1 MNFTPTELGATILFA
16 IAVLHTFCTAY
27 FEKLAVHSKRH
38 AGLFHMLGEVEIV
51 FGLWAAVLILF
62 IWAIDGFTSAKQYLN
77 ERNFTEPM
85 FVFAIMIVAGSK
97 PILDVATQILTWLSH
112 GVHRLARTEQ
122 STALYFLTLSITPLL
137 GSLITE
143 PAAMTLAAFLLRD
156 LVYRHQPSVPFM
168 FGTLGVLFVNISIGG
183 TLTNFAAP
191 PVLMVA
197 NTWQWNNAF
206 MLSNFG
212 FKSCLAILLNTLVV
226 SILFRKNLV
235 LLELARLQQPQKATH
250 TRNRTPLSVTFIHLF
265 FLCAIV
271 VVAHDPVLFIW
282 LLLFFIGYTVA
293 YPKHQNP
300 LILREALLVGFFLA
314 GLVVLGKLQA
324 WWLQP
329 LLTQMSPTAVFYGS
343 LALTAITDNAALTY
357 LGSLVT
363 GTSAEFKL
371 ALVGGAV
378 AGGGLTVIAN
388 APNPAGIAILR
399 PYFPNAAVSASYLLL
414 AALPPTL
421 IAIAAYRLL

>member
-1 MNFTPTELGATILFA
+1 MNFTPIELGASIIFA
-16 IAVLHTFCTAY
+16 IAVLHTFCTGY
-27 FEKLAVHSKRH
+27 FESLSKHSPRH
-38 AGLFHMLGEVEIV
+38 AGLWLLLGEVEIV
-51 FGLWAAVLILF
+51 FGFWAAVLVIYIFL
-62 IWAIDGFTSAKQYLN
+62 IGDLHTAKSYLN
-77 ERNFTEPM
+77 NRNFTEPL

-97 PILDVATQILTWLSH
+97 PILHFSTQLLHAVAKVSKRML
-112 GVHRLARTEQ
+112 GMRDAPV
-122 STALYFLTLSITPLL
+122 LYFLTLGLTPLL

-156 LVYRHQPSVPFM
+156 LVYRHQCSKALL

-197 NTWQWNNAF
+197 STWEWSSTFMFTHFGIESCIAIFINA
-206 MLSNFG
+206 
-212 FKSCLAILLNTLVV
+212 LAATLLFHRQLIEPTASSQNEKIPFAVIAVHLLFLLGVV
-226 SILFRKNLV
+226 LF
-235 LLELARLQQPQKATH
+235 
-250 TRNRTPLSVTFIHLF
+250 
-265 FLCAIV
+265 
-271 VVAHDPVLFIW
+271 AHDPIIFVW
-282 LLLFFIGYTVA
+282 LLLFFIGYTTA
-293 YPKHQNP
+293 YPKYQSP
-300 LILREALLVGFFLA
+300 LILKEALLVGFFLA
-314 GLVVLGKLQA
+314 GLVVLGGLQG

-329 LLTQMSPTAVFYGS
+329 ILEMMSPTAVFYGS

-363 GTSAEFKL
+363 GTSLDFKL

-399 PYFPNAAVSASYLLL
+399 SYFPGGAVSALYLLV
-414 AALPPTL
+414 AAIPPTL
-421 IAIAAYRLL
+421 VAIAAYRLP

>member
-1 MNFTPTELGATILFA
+1 MP
-16 IAVLHTFCTAY
+16 
-27 FEKLAVHSKRH
+27 KHS
-38 AGLFHMLGEVEIV
+38 GLWHLLGEVEIV
-51 FGLWAAVLILF
+51 FGFWAAVLIIYIAFVDHL
-62 IWAIDGFTSAKQYLN
+62 GSAKTYLDQ
-77 ERNFTEPM
+77 RNFTEPL

-97 PILDVATQILTWLSH
+97 PILYV
-112 GVHRLARTEQ
+112 
-122 STALYFLTLSITPLL
+122 STALLHTMAKGLQVILRSRSAPTLYFLTLGFTPLL

-156 LVYRHQPSVPFM
+156 LVYRHQCSRALL

-197 NTWQWNNAF
+197 STWGWSSAF
-206 MLSNFG
+206 MFSNFG
-212 FKSCLAILLNTLVV
+212 IESCIAIFINALGATL
-226 SILFRKNLV
+226 LFRKQLIEPSEAHKPIKIPLTV
-235 LLELARLQQPQKATH
+235 IAMHLL
-250 TRNRTPLSVTFIHLF
+250 
-265 FLCAIV
+265 FLLGV
-271 VVAHDPVLFIW
+271 VVFAHDPIIFMW
-282 LLLFFIGYTVA
+282 LLLFFIGYTSA
-293 YPKHQNP
+293 YPKHQSP
-300 LILREALLVGFFLA
+300 LILKEALLVGFFLA
-314 GLVVLGKLQA
+314 GLVVLGALQG

-329 LLTQMSPTAVFYGS
+329 LLEIMSPTAVFYGS

-363 GTSAEFKL
+363 GTSPEFKL

-388 APNPAGIAILR
+388 APNPAGMAILR
-399 PYFPNAAVSASYLLL
+399 SHFPGGAVSAVYLFL

-421 IAIAAYRLL
+421 VAIAAYRLL